1 MRVVFSLRGLSPA
14 VLAALMN
21 ALIVA
26 DVEYLKAR
34 PKTPRLYKSGVRYKL
49 EPPNTGED
57 FAAIPFVLERGWAD
71 CAPLV
76 AWRVAEL
83 RVRERERG
91 AWWRWKRYSTPVGPL
106 YHIQVVHE
114 GGRIEDPSK
123 RLGMGSVAA

>member
-1 MRVVFSLRGLSPA
+1 MRVVFTLPGISPRL
-14 VLAALMN
+14 LAALMN

-26 DVEYLKAR
+26 DVEFLQAR
-34 PKTPRLYKSGVRYKL
+34 PKTPWLYKSGVRYKL

-57 FAAIPFVLERGWAD
+57 FAAIPCVLARGWAD

-83 RVRERERG
+83 RVRKRER
-91 AWWRWKRYSTPVGPL
+91 AWWRWQRYATPLGPL
-106 YHIQVVHE
+106 YHIQVVRK

-123 RLGMGSVAA
+123 RLGMGGAVAA